1 MPLRRNTSPR
11 SSIPRVTSIHSQA
24 VHTVAT
30 ADCVGPRADSD
41 RMNQKLLP
49 FIGTEALAA
58 GTATRRTLAS
68 RHNMVYRNVY
78 LQKGLELTPQTR
90 AVAAWLWSQ
99 RNATIAGMSA
109 AALHGSQWIDR
120 GLPAELIRSDACD
133 VDGIV
138 IHRTRLRD
146 DEICVVYGMPVTT
159 PARTAFDLG
168 RRDGI
173 ETAIIR
179 VDALAHAT
187 GLKRQDVERLAERRR
202 GARGIVQL
210 RRVVDLMDGGAE
222 SPQETRTRL
231 LLIAAGFRKPQTQIV
246 VTDEYGEF
254 VGRVDMGWA
263 EWKVGVEYDGPQH
276 WDDPEQHARDID
288 RLADL
293 AAQGWMIIRVSR
305 DLLRYRPHVFL
316 ARVRDAMRAAG
327 WPHWGEIRLDARISW
342 LDPARRVWA

>member
-1 MPLRRNTSPR
+1 
-11 SSIPRVTSIHSQA
+11 
-24 VHTVAT
+24 
-30 ADCVGPRADSD
+30 
-41 RMNQKLLP
+41 MNEASLP
-49 FIGTEALAA
+49 FIGTEAVAS
-58 GTATRRTLAS
+58 GNVTRRTLAS

-78 LQKGLELTPQTR
+78 LPKGVEFTPDRR
-90 AVAAWLWSQ
+90 AMAAWLWSG

-109 AALHGSQWIDR
+109 AARHGSQSIDLE
-120 GLPAELIRSDACD
+120 LPAELIRKEACK

-138 IHRTRLRD
+138 IHRGRLRD
-146 DEICVVYGMPVTT
+146 DEICVVQGMPVTT
-159 PARTAFDLG
+159 PARTAFDLA
-168 RRDGI
+168 RRDRL

-179 VDALAHAT
+179 VDALANAT
-187 GLKRQDVERLAERRR
+187 GLKPQDVERLAESRR

-210 RRVVDLMDGGAE
+210 RRVVELMDGGAE

-231 LLIAAGFRKPQTQIV
+231 LLIAAGFPKPQTQIV
-246 VTDEYGEF
+246 VVDEYGGF

-276 WDDPEQHARDID
+276 WEDPDQHARDID

-293 AAQGWMIIRVSR
+293 AAQGWLIIRVSR

-327 WPHWGEIRLDARISW
+327 WPHWDKIRLDARISW
-342 LDPARRVWA
+342 LTY

>member
-1 MPLRRNTSPR
+1 
-11 SSIPRVTSIHSQA
+11 
-24 VHTVAT
+24 
-30 ADCVGPRADSD
+30 
-41 RMNQKLLP
+41 MNQKLLP
-49 FIGTEALAA
+49 FVGTEALAA
-58 GTATRRTLAS
+58 GTVTRRTLAS

-78 LQKGLELTPQTR
+78 LQKGLELTPDRR
-90 AVAAWLWSQ
+90 AVAAWLWSR

-109 AALHGSQWIDR
+109 AALHGSQRIDAE
-120 GLPAELIRSDACD
+120 LPAELIRREACV

-138 IHRTRLRD
+138 IHRGQLRD
-146 DEICVVYGMPVTT
+146 DEICVVHGMPATT

-168 RRDGI
+168 RRDRL

-179 VDALAHAT
+179 VDALANAT
-187 GLKRQDVERLAERRR
+187 GLKPMDVERLAESRR

-210 RRVVDLMDGGAE
+210 RRVLELMDGGAE

-231 LLIAAGFRKPQTQIV
+231 LLISAGFPKPQTQIV
-246 VTDEYGEF
+246 VTNEYGEF

-293 AAQGWMIIRVSR
+293 AAQGWVIIRVSR
-305 DLLRYRPHVFL
+305 DLLRYRSHVFL
-316 ARVRDAMRAAG
+316 TRVRDAMRSAG
-327 WPHWGEIRLDARISW
+327 WPHWYKIRLDARISW
-342 LDPARRVWA
+342 LDPARRVWS